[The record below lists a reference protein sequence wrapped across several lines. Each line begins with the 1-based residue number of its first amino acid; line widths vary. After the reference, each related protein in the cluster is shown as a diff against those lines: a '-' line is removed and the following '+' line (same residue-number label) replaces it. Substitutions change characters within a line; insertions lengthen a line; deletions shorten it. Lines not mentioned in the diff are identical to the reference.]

1 IKGRGTVATGRVER
15 GIVKVGDAIELV
27 GLTDEPT
34 KTTATGV
41 EMFNKVSIPVLGIVE
56 NMAVH
61 RCSQCGYEE
70 HIFGEGGGQQIASEC
85 GVDVLGSLPLSL
97 EIREQTDAGTP
108 PVIVD
113 SDSVTAQY
121 YQKIATQIKAK
132 LSAAAP
138 TGGPKIII
146 E

>member
-1 IKGRGTVATGRVER
+1 
-15 GIVKVGDAIELV
+15 
-27 GLTDEPT
+27 
-34 KTTATGV
+34 
-41 EMFNKVSIPVLGIVE
+41 MFNKVSIPVLGIVE

-61 RCSQCGYEE
+61 RCSQCGHEE

-108 PVIVD
+108 PVIAG
-113 SDSVTAQY
+113 SDSVTAQH

-132 LSAAAP
+132 LSEAAS
-138 TGGPKIII
+138 TGGPEIII